1 MPVRSGQP
9 GGASV
14 RPRPG
19 AKRAPGL
26 DGLRGLAVLA
36 VLAFHEKVS
45 ALPGGFLGVDVFFAI
60 SGFLIT
66 DILAAP
72 WELGGRLDLRGFWLR
87 RARRLL
93 PCLLLVLVA
102 VTAAVALLEPSE
114 LPSLRPALLA
124 AVTYTSN
131 WWQALAH
138 QSYFAVFGPPPP
150 LQHLWSLAIEEQ
162 FYLLWP
168 VVLTV
173 ILCVFRR
180 RRARAAAAGVAA
192 AVSALA
198 MAAGYAAGTDPSR
211 LYYGTGTHATALL
224 AGAALALYCPLRRLT
239 GSSPAQ
245 ARRLDLAGLA
255 GVSVLV
261 LAMGHLSGSSGA
273 LYLGGMAV
281 TAAAAAVVVAAAA
294 APGTLAAMIG
304 WAPLRWLGVRS
315 YGIYLWH
322 WPVIALITD
331 RDGGQASTAGV
342 RLAETAAA
350 VGLAALSWRWV
361 EEPVIRDGLAATI
374 RARWARLRR
383 SMAAAG
389 HNPRRLLTAALVPL
403 VALSVACTAGYGVI
417 YTPPGQSLQQQIA
430 AGARVSENS
439 QDGGAAG
446 TAARLGTQAASRTGT
461 EAGART
467 GAQARAH
474 AKRDHAE
481 QSHVTPA
488 GPGPITPV
496 LAGAPVPG
504 ITPGLGGYMTAVGD
518 SVMLASAPQLQAAL
532 PGIYID
538 AQVSRQMGQG
548 IALVSELAA
557 RHALRPIVVV
567 GLGTNGPVTTAQVH
581 ALLRAIGPARELVL
595 VNTFVPRPWEDGD
608 NQVLAAAARNYPRV
622 TLANWFATIRDRTS
636 LLWSDGVHPQPRGAA
651 LYARMLASA
660 ARSAAAT
667 IG

>member
-1 MPVRSGQP
+1 MLRTEAPAPAMPARSGQP

-19 AKRAPGL
+19 PKRAPGL

-72 WELGGRLDLRGFWLR
+72 WELGGRLDLRRFWLR

-102 VTAAVALLEPSE
+102 VTAAVAVLEPSQ

-192 AVSALA
+192 AASALA
-198 MAAGYAAGTDPSR
+198 MAAGYAAGADPSR
-211 LYYGTGTHATALL
+211 LYYGTDTHATALL

-273 LYLGGMAV
+273 LYLGGMALA
-281 TAAAAAVVVAAAA
+281 AAAAAVVVAAAA

-322 WPVIALITD
+322 WPVIALVTA

-374 RARWARLRR
+374 RSRWAGLKLSMTAARR
-383 SMAAAG
+383 S
-389 HNPRRLLTAALVPL
+389 PRRLVPAALVPI
-403 VALSVACTAGYGVI
+403 VAFSVACTAGYGVI
-417 YTPPGQSLQQQIA
+417 YTPPGESLQQQIA
-430 AGARVSENS
+430 AGARVSSSSKASGPGQNS
-439 QDGGAAG
+439 PG
-446 TAARLGTQAASRTGT
+446 
-461 EAGART
+461 
-467 GAQARAH
+467 H
-474 AKRDHAE
+474 AK
-481 QSHVTPA
+481 PA
-488 GPGPITPV
+488 HRAAHRGQP
-496 LAGAPVPG
+496 AAPT
-504 ITPGLGGYMTAVGD
+504 ILGGYVTAIGD
-518 SVMLASAPQLQAAL
+518 SVMLASAQQLQADL

-538 AQVSRQMGQG
+538 AQVSRQMDEG
-548 IALVSELAA
+548 IALVRELAA
-557 RHALRPIVVV
+557 RHTLRPVVVV

-581 ALLRAIGPARELVL
+581 ALLRAIGPSRALVL
-595 VNTFVPRPWEDGD
+595 VSTYVPRPWESEV
-608 NQVLAAAARNYPRV
+608 NQALAAAAQNYPRV
-622 TLANWFATIRDRTS
+622 TLDNWFASIRDRTD
-636 LLWSDGVHPQPRGAA
+636 LLWPDGVHPQPRGAA

-660 ARSAAAT
+660 AHSAATT